1 MSFRLLLAKG
11 SKPLMALTGLGV
23 SLYGTYEW
31 NKTKAAL
38 GVDKGMSQKDM
49 EAMFH
54 KIDKDGSGFI
64 DEKELLAY
72 LKEEKIQGVG
82 PYEVHAM
89 MLAAD
94 ETKDGKIN
102 FAEWKDLIKGT
113 HEAAPLPG
121 KKMTPTAS
129 GGVAPK
135 PKVDTHVMGD
145 KKK

>member
-1 MSFRLLLAKG
+1 
-11 SKPLMALTGLGV
+11 MALTGLGV

-54 KIDKDGSGFI
+54 NIDKDDSGFI

-72 LKEEKIQGVG
+72 LKEKKIQGVG

-89 MLAAD
+89 ILAAD

-113 HEAAPLPG
+113 HEAAPLPAG
-121 KKMTPTAS
+121 KKMAPTAS

-135 PKVDTHVMGD
+135 PKVDTHVMED